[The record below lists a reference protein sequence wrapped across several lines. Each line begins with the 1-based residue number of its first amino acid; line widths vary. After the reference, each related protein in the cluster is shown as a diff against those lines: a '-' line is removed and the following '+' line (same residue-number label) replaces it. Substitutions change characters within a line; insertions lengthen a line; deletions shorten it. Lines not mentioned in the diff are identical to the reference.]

1 MMQYLIQMTEDF
13 KDSYAEI
20 LNISIESKNTTLE
33 TQDLMRLVL
42 VRMQELETRMNSNRN
57 DEQK

>member
-1 MMQYLIQMTEDF
+1 MQYLIQMTEDF

>member
-57 DEQK
+57 DEQE